1 MSDREKLIVTKI
13 CELPDGLQEK
23 FVQQIDG
30 AALAVEY
37 MKGEQKDEK
46 EAG

>member
-1 MSDREKLIVTKI
+1 MSDKEKLIVTKI
-13 CELPDGLQEK
+13 CELPDGLLEK
-23 FVQQIDG
+23 FVQQLEG

-37 MKGEQKDEK
+37 MAEQKKK